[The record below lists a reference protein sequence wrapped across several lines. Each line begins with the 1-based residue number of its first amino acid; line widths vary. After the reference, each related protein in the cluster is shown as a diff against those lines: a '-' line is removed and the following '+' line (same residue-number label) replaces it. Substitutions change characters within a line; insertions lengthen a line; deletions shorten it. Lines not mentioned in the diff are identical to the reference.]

1 MLQVTIKDTIQD
13 TENGKVIVDEEVRGM
28 VMTSLLEN
36 QFGDEKAFCNTF
48 IVDKLNS
55 FDVVALL
62 KSTIDNLVKAV
73 EKLDAPTQLLF
84 ALYLNSKKNR
94 FDFDELFGNGDDDN
108 GTDEII

>member
-1 MLQVTIKDTIQD
+1 MYKVTIQD

-28 VMTSLLEN
+28 VMTSLLAN
-36 QFGDEKAFCNTF
+36 QFGDETAFCNTF

-55 FDVVALL
+55 FNVVALL

-84 ALYLNSKKNR
+84 ALYLKSKEKQ
-94 FDFDELFGNGDDDN
+94 L
-108 GTDEII
+108 